1 MKIWRVL
8 LIAAASLVV
17 VLVIATVLV
26 FNSGFQTWIARKAVA
41 AQPDLKADIG
51 RVSVGL
57 NQVEL
62 TSVKV
67 TQPGLILTLPS
78 ASIDV
83 SVLKAA
89 SKKVEVKRL
98 TAHGWTLDL
107 TAPQKVAGARVLGR
121 QGLAGYVAVL
131 GQAQAAPATQA
142 EAFQGIFS
150 QLKLPVDLAVDAVD
164 LAGEVIFPMEP
175 GQPAGRARVTITGGQ
190 LAAGREGS
198 FVVTADAGL
207 AGAVTSLSSRS
218 QIGVRMDT
226 PSSIDRVSVKMD
238 AKAVGTQFPQ
248 GAALQL
254 DLNAERRS
262 GGTES
267 YVALIKSAGK
277 SLVDLQA
284 QLPLGAKK
292 LEGKVLLSM
301 QDSDLTP
308 FALGR
313 PLPAF
318 TAKAD
323 SAFGVDTQFTQF
335 QANGTL
341 DLVLSKLEVIQKEL
355 ASLGVLRVNAT
366 FAAEQVDSLLRV
378 STLQARVDGEKPVA
392 VIDVRQAFEYNLE
405 TSELRG
411 VDTTRDLVAISLEG
425 VPLAWAQPFLSNM
438 SLSGGEARGAFIVK
452 AAGGGFSVRAQ
463 APLTVS
469 TFSLA
474 QDGAPLLKDIALSV
488 SPSADVTP
496 QGWQAELADFAVRSG
511 TVKLLS
517 LAAKAGQVS
526 GQKEPIKA
534 TGTFAVDL
542 PGVLAQPAAGGA
554 VVLNRGA
561 ASGQFTAS
569 SGEKQEVAAQM
580 VFSDLVSGQE
590 AFPKVSLDVRADL
603 GADGKFAAQVPIQ
616 LEKEGR
622 NSDVQLEAKGTQTA
636 AGVEV
641 NARVTS
647 TMLHVD
653 DVKILGA
660 PFAGASSEQPVSSP
674 PNTPDNKPIWA
685 GIKGQLT
692 LALQQVV
699 YSPEL
704 IVKDINGSVSIS
716 EAAVTL
722 EALKA
727 VLGTGGQVAVNGG
740 LTFTPVAK
748 QPYTLKAD
756 VAVTN
761 LDSGATLKAFKSGDA
776 LPLVEGKF
784 DLTTKVAASGASLD
798 ALADQARGDVRI
810 TSKGGLFRPVPSNYV
825 DALSSA
831 RTQLLKRTEQAGAIS
846 SLAGALGAKLPGNLG
861 GATAKVQA
869 VAERLGELEAVV
881 KLISEVKFDQL
892 TFDAGS
898 DSNLDTILRDLTITS
913 PELRFVGAGGL
924 KYQPDVP
931 LWKQALSLRLNGAAR
946 GKAAEAM
953 KKANLL
959 GDSVD
964 ALGYIPLTLAVN
976 VDGTA
981 EKPDTSKL
989 VAALIEK
996 VLALKME
1003 PGDLERIRQ
1012 GDIAS
1017 LLNLLTQLK

>member
-1 MKIWRVL
+1 
-8 LIAAASLVV
+8 
-17 VLVIATVLV
+17 
-26 FNSGFQTWIARKAVA
+26 
-41 AQPDLKADIG
+41 
-51 RVSVGL
+51 
-57 NQVEL
+57 
-62 TSVKV
+62 
-67 TQPGLILTLPS
+67 
-78 ASIDV
+78 
-83 SVLKAA
+83 
-89 SKKVEVKRL
+89 
-98 TAHGWTLDL
+98 
-107 TAPQKVAGARVLGR
+107 
-121 QGLAGYVAVL
+121 
-131 GQAQAAPATQA
+131 QAAEATKV

-190 LAAGREGS
+190 LAAGQEGS

-207 AGAVTSLSSRS
+207 TGAVTSLSSRS
-218 QIGVRMDT
+218 QIGLRMDT

-238 AKAVGTQFPQ
+238 AKAVGAQFPQ

-292 LEGKVLLSM
+292 LEGKVVISM
-301 QDSDLTP
+301 QDSDLAP

-313 PLPAF
+313 SLPAF

-366 FAAEQVDSLLRV
+366 FAAEQVDALLRV
-378 STLQARVDGEKPVA
+378 STLQARIDGEKPVA

-425 VPLAWAQPFLSNM
+425 VPLAWAQPFLGTM
-438 SLSGGEARGAFIVK
+438 GLSGGEARGAFIVK
-452 AAGGGFSVRAQ
+452 AAGGGFSVRAP

-474 QDGAPLLKDIALSV
+474 QDGKPLLKDVALSV

-496 QGWQAELADFAVRSG
+496 QGWQAEVADFAVRSG
-511 TVKLLS
+511 AVKLLS
-517 LAAKAGQVS
+517 LTAKAGQVS

-542 PGVLAQPAAGGA
+542 PSVLAQPAAGGA

-569 SGEKQEVAAQM
+569 AGEKQEIAAQM
-580 VFSDLVSGQE
+580 VFSDLVAGQE
-590 AFPKVSLDVRADL
+590 VFPKVSLDVRADL
-603 GADGKFAAQVPIQ
+603 AADGKFAAQVPIQ

-622 NSDVQLEAKGTQTA
+622 KSDVQLEAKGTQNA
-636 AGVEV
+636 AGVDV

-647 TMLHVD
+647 TMLHVE

-660 PFAGASSEQPVSSP
+660 PFAGASAEPPVSTSAT
-674 PNTPDNKPIWA
+674 TPENKPIWA

-704 IVKDINGSVSIS
+704 TVKDINGSISIS

-748 QPYTLKAD
+748 QPYALKAD

-761 LDSGATLKAFKSGDA
+761 LDSGATLKAFKSGNA

-784 DLTTKVAASGASLD
+784 DLTSKVAASGASLD
-798 ALADQARGDVRI
+798 ALAEQARGDVRI

-825 DALSSA
+825 EALSSA

-861 GATAKVQA
+861 GATAKIQS

-964 ALGYIPLTLAVN
+964 ALGYVPLTLAVN